1 MRKLLSVVMGVL
13 VATALVAAQTKAPA
27 VKKVKDQ
34 ITFSDDVKVGS
45 VVLKAGRYEVS
56 SSEDGSK
63 LTFRKLTPDV
73 SYPSH
78 YNYDMKEKPVVANAK
93 ATPLPEKV
101 RGTAMDLPADASGVK
116 VLKSLTLDGT
126 NVTFTIE

>member
-13 VATALVAAQTKAPA
+13 VATAMVAAQAKAPA

-45 VVLKAGRYEVS
+45 AVLKAGRYEVS
-56 SSEDGSK
+56 SSSDGSK
-63 LTFRKLTPDV
+63 LTFRKLIADV

-78 YNYDMKEKPVVANAK
+78 FNYDMKEKPVVANVK
-93 ATPLPEKV
+93 ATALPEKA
-101 RGTAMDLPADASGVK
+101 RGTAMDLPADPSGVK